1 MRVTI
6 GSPIYDRP
14 EPAMVTCLIAT
25 LNLLRER
32 GHEADWRYASN
43 ITHVARNWLMAD
55 MLKHMPDVL
64 VQIDGDHQW
73 SAEDAVDAIE
83 AVGEGLA
90 DVIGFCHLDRRPQRA
105 YDATWCSPIVRGKA
119 GWGFERAGKHYVE
132 VAAVGG
138 GILAFS
144 RACVVKMS
152 ANTPVQKLGDVPA
165 LFEFPPNGG
174 GEDVLFCDRWRAM
187 GGKVHCDVT
196 SLVGHIGRHVYAM
209 NPAHFL
215 NQLEFEE
222 E

>member
-83 AVGEGLA
+83 AVGEGSRTSSVS
-90 DVIGFCHLDRRPQRA
+90 VISTAGLSAPMTLRGARRSCA
-105 YDATWCSPIVRGKA
+105 VRP
-119 GWGFERAGKHYVE
+119 
-132 VAAVGG
+132 VGG
-138 GILAFS
+138 SSAPASTTSRSLRSGAVSSPS
-144 RACVVKMS
+144 RA
-152 ANTPVQKLGDVPA
+152 
-165 LFEFPPNGG
+165 
-174 GEDVLFCDRWRAM
+174 RA
-187 GGKVHCDVT
+187 
-196 SLVGHIGRHVYAM
+196 S
-209 NPAHFL
+209 
-215 NQLEFEE
+215 
-222 E
+222 